1 VLRRAAWL
9 LLALPAAIVLIT
21 LAVSNRHGVRLIL
34 DPFRPDDP
42 VLSLVLPLYAYL
54 LAALILGV
62 ILGGAA
68 AWMTQG
74 RWRRVARRRTAE
86 ALQWQAEADRLSREP
101 GSPRRG
107 ADGQA
112 WPLPDAIGLRRRLG
126 LIWLHPALSR

>member
-86 ALQWQAEADRLSREP
+86 ALQWQAEADRLSRERENDL
-101 GSPRRG
+101 SATPRL
-107 ADGQA
+107 APA
-112 WPLPDAIGLRRRLG
+112 RR
-126 LIWLHPALSR
+126 